1 MEKDDRGISIMK
13 LYIVYWWVDWEGGD
27 IVGVY
32 DDFDK
37 ATEHLIKIK
46 GKGSGQSIKEVEMN
60 KEFDLSV

>member
-1 MEKDDRGISIMK
+1 MK

-46 GKGSGQSIKEVEMN
+46 GKGSGQSIKEVELN